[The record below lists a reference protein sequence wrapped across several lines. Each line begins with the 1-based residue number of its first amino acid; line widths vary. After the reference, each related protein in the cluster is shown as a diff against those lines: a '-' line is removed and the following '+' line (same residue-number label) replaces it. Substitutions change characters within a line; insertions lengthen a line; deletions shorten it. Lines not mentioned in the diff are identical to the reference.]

1 MLSRFLSLACLGLG
15 FALSYPARAAEPY
28 TIDVVLGQTGGGAF
42 GAAGE
47 LQSLQIIEKL
57 ANEGGG
63 IAGRPLQFN
72 YNDDQSNPQFTVQLA
87 GQILAKHPAVVLGP
101 SLVATCKAMAPL
113 MANGPV
119 AYCFA
124 PGIYPPPGSY
134 VYSADTST
142 RDHAIAILRYFRA
155 RGWTRIALITSTDS
169 SGLDA
174 ERDFDAVVQLPE
186 NRDMRFVE
194 REHFNPTDVSAA
206 AQIARIKGAEP
217 QALLTWTTGTPIGTV
232 FKAIMQTGLDI
243 PVCASTGN
251 MTYKQMT
258 QYADFLP
265 KELYFLS
272 SLWPM
277 HQQGI
282 ADDPAVDAAQRQ
294 FFDAY
299 KAAGIVPDTSHTVA
313 WDPALIVIAA
323 LRKLGPAASATALRD
338 EIDRMRYAGITG
350 RYDFAKVPQR
360 GAGEED
366 EVVVRWSP
374 AEKLW
379 KIVSQ
384 PGGLPLATARN

>member
-1 MLSRFLSLACLGLG
+1 MRSFLAGLVLASLGLSPN
-15 FALSYPARAAEPY
+15 FALAAEPY
-28 TIDVVLGQTGGGAF
+28 DIDVVLGQTGGGAF

-57 ANEGGG
+57 ANAGGG
-63 IAGRPLQFN
+63 IAGRPLHFTH
-72 YNDDQSNPQFTVQLA
+72 NDDQSNPQITVQLA
-87 GQILAKHPAVVLGP
+87 GQILARRPAVVLGP

-124 PGIYPPPGSY
+124 PGIYPAPGSY

-142 RDHAIAILRYFRA
+142 RDHAVAILRYFRA
-155 RGWTRIALITSTDS
+155 RGWTRVALITSTDS

-174 ERDFDAVVQLPE
+174 ERDFDAVLQLPE
-186 NRDMRFVE
+186 NREMRFVE

-206 AQIARIKGAEP
+206 AQITRIKGAAP
-217 QALLTWTTGTPIGTV
+217 QALLTWTTGAPIGTV
-232 FKAIMQTGLDI
+232 FKAIIQTGLDI

-251 MTYKQMT
+251 MTYKQMN
-258 QYADFLP
+258 QYAEFLP

-277 HQQGI
+277 HQQGVGT
-282 ADDPAVDAAQRQ
+282 DPAVDAAQVQ

-313 WDPALIVIAA
+313 WDPTLIVIAA
-323 LRKLGPAASATALRD
+323 LRKLGPAATATELRD
-338 EIDRMRYAGITG
+338 AIDQTSYAGITG
-350 RYDFAKVPQR
+350 RYDFAKFPQR

-374 AEKLW
+374 TDRLW
-379 KIVSQ
+379 RIVSR
-384 PGGLPLATARN
+384 PGGMPLATAQN